1 VSHICVF
8 ALFRFQILKQS
19 LAPCDAER
27 FQTAL
32 KEGKDLSR

>member
-1 VSHICVF
+1 
-8 ALFRFQILKQS
+8 LKQS